1 MYYNFSLIL
10 IPIRILVCIQH
21 YQKNILFMYYTF
33 SLMPN
38 PYQDISVHKTAIVGE
53 ERIDHQKL

>member
-38 PYQDISVHKTAIVGE
+38 SYQDISVHTTAIVGE
-53 ERIDHQKL
+53 E